1 MVFGFWVKIIL
12 NLNFTLLYKK
22 WNGVENAAVFDL
34 ITPRSNCNFPYC
46 QPYNSY
52 NDSLENLVLNHL
64 FIPKLIF
71 FFILITYLVNIAL
84 IFQGE
89 ILSWS
94 LMGVQGLSDQ
104 ILRPRVEFQKQKQRR
119 SVFSAVL
126 VREKKTCI
134 CFCFS
139 HDGSLPIIFTPELV
153 YRVARN
159 PWCELVL
166 GNDLYWSS
174 MKAASY
180 HSRERKQSKVIF

>member
-1 MVFGFWVKIIL
+1 MG
-12 NLNFTLLYKK
+12 
-22 WNGVENAAVFDL
+22 NAAVFDL

-46 QPYNSY
+46 QLYNSY
-52 NDSLENLVLNHL
+52 NDSSENLVLDQL
-64 FIPKLIF
+64 SIPKLIF

-94 LMGVQGLSDQ
+94 LTGVQGLSDQ
-104 ILRPRVEFQKQKQRR
+104 ILRPRVEFQKRKQR
-119 SVFSAVL
+119 SVFSAFS

-134 CFCFS
+134 YFCFG
-139 HDGSLPIIFTPELV
+139 HDGSLLIIFTPELV

-166 GNDLYWSS
+166 GNDLY
-174 MKAASY
+174 
-180 HSRERKQSKVIF
+180 